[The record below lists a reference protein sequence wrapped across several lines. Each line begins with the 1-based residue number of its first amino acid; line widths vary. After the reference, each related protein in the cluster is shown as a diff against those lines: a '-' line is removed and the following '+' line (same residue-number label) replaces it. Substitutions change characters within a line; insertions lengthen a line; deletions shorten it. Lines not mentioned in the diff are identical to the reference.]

1 MVSRCK
7 KEMSRKI
14 WCESETMIWWLF
26 LKNAPRLPLK
36 LFAHLC
42 SIIKCVCDSDPARSR
57 LTWVIDNI
65 ILECSLLTIARH
77 KQHKTIAWKHP
88 TRSTRWQFMGSTR
101 WLQSTLFDWVSFRLP
116 LFCLLSCHVYYTYRF
131 EWHWLV
137 MPTRVGGHYVGS
149 WGWQRCP
156 KSEHQRK
163 PKERTVFQIGLQLL

>member
-77 KQHKTIAWKHP
+77 KQHKTIAW
-88 TRSTRWQFMGSTR
+88 RSTRWQFMGSTR
-101 WLQSTLFDWVSFRLP
+101 WLQSTLFDWASFRLP